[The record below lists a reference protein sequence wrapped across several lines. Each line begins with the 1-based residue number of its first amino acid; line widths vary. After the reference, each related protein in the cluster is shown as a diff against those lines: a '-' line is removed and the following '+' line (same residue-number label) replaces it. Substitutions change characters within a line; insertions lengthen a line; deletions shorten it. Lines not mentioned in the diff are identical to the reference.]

1 MTRKQASKSMLKEL
15 PIPKQAMS
23 AKESMEF
30 VRGWIIDKEL
40 YCSLNVG
47 VWGKKESAFWGL
59 FLSDVAHH
67 IADALSKEKA
77 QNKSKTL
84 RAIQN
89 SFNKKI
95 ETPSDEFSG
104 EFV

>member
-1 MTRKQASKSMLKEL
+1 MTRKISKSIRKEL
-15 PIPKQAMS
+15 PIPKEAGS
-23 AKESMEF
+23 AKESLEF
-30 VRGWIIDKEL
+30 IRGWIINEEL

-67 IADALSKEKA
+67 IADALSKEKPRDRT
-77 QNKSKTL
+77 KTL

-89 SFNKKI
+89 SFNKEI
-95 ETPSDEFSG
+95 ETPSEEFSG
-104 EFV
+104 DFV

>member
-1 MTRKQASKSMLKEL
+1 VKEL
-15 PIPKQAMS
+15 PVPKEVAS
-23 AKESMEF
+23 AKRSLEF
-30 VRGWIIDKEL
+30 VRGWMIDQEL

-67 IADALSKEKA
+67 IADALNKEKA
-77 QNKSKTL
+77 WDKTKTL
-84 RAIQN
+84 RAIQD
-89 SFNKKI
+89 SFNREI